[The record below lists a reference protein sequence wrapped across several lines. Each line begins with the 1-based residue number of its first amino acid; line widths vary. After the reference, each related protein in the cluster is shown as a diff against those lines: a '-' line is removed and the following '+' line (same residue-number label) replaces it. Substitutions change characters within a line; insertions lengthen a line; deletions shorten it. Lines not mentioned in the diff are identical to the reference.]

1 MNKKNKQRI
10 EKLRKEI
17 AEKAF
22 SIERY
27 NNEKALIREKSEAL
41 YRTYIRDEYSIDE
54 YKNELRKAF
63 GDREG
68 TEWLSEYSR
77 KIADSYSG
85 IGELEKRIKDAEAEK
100 EKPRYTAIFA
110 VLFLAIGLFA
120 TLYATGILRPAV
132 TGFAAFNGTAENIT
146 NITAPAAENIS
157 ANITENATAPET
169 NITENITPENIT
181 ANLSELNI
189 SLPNVTENISENITA
204 NITENITNATNIT
217 LPENI
222 TANITENITMPENV
236 TIPENISANITQNIT
251 ANVTEITENITNA
264 TNITANLP
272 PVLIAQ
278 IPAIT
283 MQMGESREIALS
295 DYFRD
300 PEGKQL
306 TYLAI
311 GADGLTIEVDSDT
324 AIITANA
331 TGNYSI
337 WFAASDLENITYSN
351 IVNLEVMP
359 KANMP
364 TSCTI
369 TPILLIG
376 TDKVSINLSEHC
388 SDEDSSNITY
398 ALTNAVN
405 VNATVEGEILAVW
418 TDELFSGLGYVSF
431 TATEGNL
438 TTKFTVL
445 VEAFEK
451 GVRVLSQ
458 EFVQSKAE
466 IGKPVEWT
474 HHIVIEKL
482 DNRTED
488 IEITLPNDARNITIY
503 KKYGQ
508 TDIQVTDATVN
519 TNGSVQ
525 NVEQFNSGPTALQVT
540 GQAIT
545 GNAVRITQG
554 SGKLAERFIDWLI
567 GIFRQI
573 GRITGFAVA
582 EPNVTAENITNT
594 TNATAPA
601 AENISANITENAT
614 APETNITENITP
626 ENITANLSELNIS
639 LPNVTE
645 NISENITANITEN
658 ITNATNITLPEN
670 ITQNITDN
678 TTMPVAI
685 PENIS
690 ANITENATE
699 NATYENITIPENLTS
714 QIIENITPVIV
725 PPAEIGNNMTLA
737 IPESDMQSEYTITF
751 TTPAPEKTEG
761 IATRTDSYWSKNI
774 TISSDAQIHY
784 INITAYTSIIE
795 SRAEQVKLFWL
806 ANGTRIDVT
815 HDERFGVALEDTNNN
830 TLIDRVSW
838 IVPRLSNE
846 SFEVQVDITIITLQS
861 YPMIGGNWTT
871 EFNTTGTANLT
882 VSAINGTTYTEKPN
896 DNNETED
903 DLEFLQIACGN
914 STLPWDS
921 LLAIVNA
928 SCINGT
934 IENSTLGCTGNDS
947 DVYVNYTNLMDSGL
961 SLPLKSIFI
970 ENYTCNS
977 TAYYTVH
984 VLTAGKHTQEFR
996 FGDNVGYAYNM
1007 AGLPI
1012 VTLEKPVNNSI
1023 VHTGVLLN
1031 FTITGQ
1037 NASWYSINSSTN
1049 MTLNAP
1055 YDINTTGW
1063 SDNTSVNVTIYA
1075 NNSLGDVGTSI
1086 YTFNFNNSA
1095 YGHFEPYYVW
1105 PYEDFGNTTVPYL
1118 KFFTFN
1124 AGVRC
1129 IGGPCGDI
1137 NATLD
1142 PEQINRMVEEAIKR
1156 QIEYYVNEQMRNGN
1170 SIKNLKVTVE
1180 GKVIAESGA
1189 DKVSYN
1195 VSTKVEEQ

>member
-1 MNKKNKQRI
+1 MNKQTRDRI
-10 EKLRKEI
+10 ANLRKEI

-68 TEWLSEYSR
+68 SEWLSEYSR
-77 KIADSYSG
+77 KIADSYSR

-100 EKPRYTAIFA
+100 EKPRYAAILA

-132 TGFAAFNGTAENIT
+132 TGFAAFNGTAENITENIT

-222 TANITENITMPENV
+222 TQNITENITANITENITMPENV

-295 DYFRD
+295 DYFTD

-311 GADGLTIEVDSDT
+311 GADGLAIEINDNT
-324 AIITANA
+324 ATITANVI
-331 TGNYSI
+331 GNYTI

-418 TDELFSGLGYVSF
+418 SDELFTGLGYVSF
-431 TATEGNL
+431 TATEGNF
-438 TTKFTVL
+438 TTRISVL
-445 VEAFEK
+445 VEVFEN

-519 TNGSVQ
+519 ANGSVQ

-582 EPNVTAENITNT
+582 ELNATAENMTAAENT
-594 TNATAPA
+594 TNITQNLTLP
-601 AENISANITENAT
+601 ENITENAT
-614 APETNITENITP
+614 APETNITP

-645 NISENITANITEN
+645 NISENRTANITE
-658 ITNATNITLPEN
+658 NITLPEN
-670 ITQNITDN
+670 ITQNITEN
-678 TTMPVAI
+678 ATSPENVTI

-690 ANITENATE
+690 ANITENT
-699 NATYENITIPENLTS
+699 TYENITIPENLTS

-737 IPESDMQSEYTITF
+737 IPESEMQSEYTITF
-751 TTPAPEKTEG
+751 TTPAPEKAEG
-761 IATRTDSYWSKNI
+761 IAESNERYWSKNI

-784 INITAYTSIIE
+784 TNTTAYTSIIE

-806 ANGTRIDVT
+806 ANGTRTDVT
-815 HDERFGVALEDTNNN
+815 HDGRFGVTLEDTNNN

-861 YPMIGGNWTT
+861 YPMVGGNWTT

-882 VSAINGTTYTEKPN
+882 ISAFNGTTYSEEPN

-903 DLEFLQIACGN
+903 DLRFLELSCGN
-914 STLPWDS
+914 YTLPWDS

-928 SCINGT
+928 SCMNGT
-934 IENSTLGCTGNDS
+934 VENTTLSCAGEDS
-947 DVYVNYTNLMDSGL
+947 AYVNYTQLMDSNL
-961 SLPLKSIFI
+961 SLPVLSIFI

-977 TAYYTVH
+977 TAYYTVY

-996 FGDNVGYAYNM
+996 FGDKVAYAYNM
-1007 AGLPI
+1007 AGLP
-1012 VTLEKPVNNSI
+1012 VVVLEKPVNNSI

-1037 NASWYSINSSTN
+1037 NASWYSINSSAN
-1049 MTLNAP
+1049 MTLNSP
-1055 YDINTTGW
+1055 YDIDTTSWSNNT
-1063 SDNTSVNVTIYA
+1063 VYNVTIYA

-1142 PEQINRMVEEAIKR
+1142 PAEINRMVEEAIKR
-1156 QIEYYVNEQMRNGN
+1156 QIEYYVNKQMRNGN
-1170 SIKNLKVTVE
+1170 PIKNLKVTVE
-1180 GKVIAESGA
+1180 GMVVAESGA

>member
-1 MNKKNKQRI
+1 MNKQTRDRI
-10 EKLRKEI
+10 ANLRKEI
-17 AEKAF
+17 TEIAV
-22 SIERY
+22 SIENYRRQKT
-27 NNEKALIREKSEAL
+27 EIEERKEAL
-41 YRTYIRDEYSIDE
+41 YRTYLRDEYSIDE

-77 KIADSYSG
+77 RTADSYSR

-146 NITAPAAENIS
+146 ENITNITAPAAENIS

-189 SLPNVTENISENITA
+189 SLPNITENLTENITENAILPENLSENISDNITA

-217 LPENI
+217 LPENITQNITENI

-236 TIPENISANITQNIT
+236 TIPENISANITENIT
-251 ANVTEITENITNA
+251 ANV
-264 TNITANLP
+264 TANLP

-283 MQMGESREIALS
+283 MQIGESREIALS
-295 DYFRD
+295 NYFTD

-311 GADGLTIEVDSDT
+311 GADGLTIEVSSDT

-488 IEITLPNDARNITIY
+488 IEITLPNDARNIIIY

-554 SGKLAERFIDWLI
+554 SGKLAERFINWLI

-582 EPNVTAENITNT
+582 EPNVTTENIT
-594 TNATAPA
+594 APTV
-601 AENISANITENAT
+601 ENISANITENAT
-614 APETNITENITP
+614 APETNITENITA
-626 ENITANLSELNIS
+626 ENLTQ
-639 LPNVTE
+639 

-658 ITNATNITLPEN
+658 L
-670 ITQNITDN
+670 TQNITEN
-678 TTMPVAI
+678 ATMPENVII

-690 ANITENATE
+690 ANIIENATE

-761 IATRTDSYWSKNI
+761 IAESNERYWSKNI

-784 INITAYTSIIE
+784 INTTAYTSIIE

-815 HDERFGVALEDTNNN
+815 HDERFGVTLEDTNNN

-861 YPMIGGNWTT
+861 YPMVGGNWTT

-882 VSAINGTTYTEKPN
+882 ISAMNGTTYTKEPN
-896 DNNETED
+896 DNNETEN
-903 DLEFLQIACGN
+903 DLRFLQIACGN
-914 STLPWDS
+914 STLPGDS
-921 LLAIVNA
+921 IRAILNA
-928 SCINGT
+928 SCMNGT
-934 IENSTLGCTGNDS
+934 VENTTLSCAGEDS
-947 DVYVNYTNLMDSGL
+947 AYVNYTQLMDSNL
-961 SLPLKSIFI
+961 SLPVLSIFM
-970 ENYTCNS
+970 ENYSCNS

-996 FGDNVGYAYNM
+996 FGDKIAYAYNM
-1007 AGLPI
+1007 AGLPV

-1037 NASWYSINSSTN
+1037 NASWYSINSSAN
-1049 MTLNAP
+1049 MTLNSP
-1055 YDINTTGW
+1055 YDIDTTGW
-1063 SDNTSVNVTIYA
+1063 SNNTVYNVTIYA
-1075 NNSLGDVGTSI
+1075 NNSLGDVGTYI

-1129 IGGPCGDI
+1129 VGGPCGDI

-1142 PEQINRMVEEAIKR
+1142 PAEINRMVEEAIKR

-1170 SIKNLKVTVE
+1170 SIKNLKMTIE
-1180 GKVIAESGA
+1180 GMVIAESGA
-1189 DKVSYN
+1189 DNVSYT
-1195 VSTKVEEQ
+1195 VSTKVEER